1 VCMKKKT
8 LSYAVSDT
16 HVLILVYAEELTIIL
31 QLKRGNDIVV
41 RTAPTRKKLV

>member
-16 HVLILVYAEELTIIL
+16 HVLILVYAEELTIMFY
-31 QLKRGNDIVV
+31 
-41 RTAPTRKKLV
+41 